1 MDAFLGEI
9 RAMGFGYNPQNW
21 MICAGQILPIQR
33 YTALFSLLGN
43 YYGGD
48 GKTTFQL
55 PNLQGQV
62 AISAGQSTVGQDY
75 VLGETGGTNNV
86 TLLITDIPAHTHT
99 ANGANATQPV
109 VNTVSTPA
117 NNTYVANPIAKT
129 TATSGTPGRGY
140 APATATP
147 LAMLNPMAVGVTG
160 STLPHN
166 NMMPYLAINYCICIN
181 GYFPQRP

>member
-9 RAMGFGYNPQNW
+9 RAMGFGFNPQNW
-21 MICAGQILPIQR
+21 MLCAGQILPIQQ
-33 YTALFSLLGN
+33 YTALFSLLGTT
-43 YYGGD
+43 YGGN
-48 GKTTFQL
+48 GTTTFQL

-62 AISAGQSTVGQDY
+62 AVSSGQSTIGQNYD
-75 VLGETGGTNNV
+75 LGETGGAANV
-86 TLLITDIPAHTHT
+86 TLLAPEMPAHTHT
-99 ANGANATQPV
+99 ANGANATQPI

-117 NNTYVANPIAKT
+117 NNTYIANPVAKT
-129 TATSGTPGRGY
+129 SPTTGTPGRGY
-140 APATATP
+140 APTTATP
-147 LAMLNPMAVGVTG
+147 IATLNPMAVGLNG